1 MSAGCNSQGMLG
13 RLTSTVAFG
22 VTNPTQTK
30 YRDPL
35 FGIQISKT
43 FLAKKLTSWVTC
55 LNICKT
61 WAYIKVIFFDIK
73 NHCARW

>member
-22 VTNPTQTK
+22 VTNPTQTN

-35 FGIQISKT
+35 FGFQISKT
-43 FLAKKLTSWVTC
+43 FLAKKTYKLGHLSKR
-55 LNICKT
+55 LQNMGI
-61 WAYIKVIFFDIK
+61 YQSDIF
-73 NHCARW
+73 